1 MKANRFVLA
10 AFAAFALAA
19 TVPAE
24 TVAILEFDT
33 EDTQYADRMPILTDT
48 FRAEMS
54 NSASLTVVDR
64 NNINSALAE
73 ISRSQTSDYTAKD
86 NVKQLGKML
95 NADYIVIGHVKEI
108 ADDPETITKEYTS
121 VSESS
126 IETSGGLVGLVMGGK
141 TSKKNVSTTQ
151 KDEVVQNKV
160 IQIVVQM
167 IDVETSGTVASSHKE
182 IKKWSE
188 FNSIVAALAKPLL
201 NSVGGV
207 GKIKKV
213 NEGMFNGVWEC
224 ELYQNGITD
233 IYTLEFVDDT
243 TVKVE
248 VESIDRRGKSTKSS
262 GRGRWRY
269 NSAEK
274 VFVLTVNRMTGKVEH
289 ISRISWKSMIDPA
302 KNEKSFKMSVPV
314 SSATNAKQVRGEFYR
329 TE

>member
-1 MKANRFVLA
+1 MNVKKSIVA

-19 TVPAE
+19 TVSAE

-64 NNINSALAE
+64 NNINAALAE
-73 ISRSQTSDYTAKD
+73 IARSQTSDYMSKD

-108 ADDPETITKEYTS
+108 ADDPETITKEYTT
-121 VSESS
+121 VT
-126 IETSGGLVGLVMGGK
+126 ETSGGLGGMLFGDKAKK
-141 TSKKNVSTTQ
+141 TNTT
-151 KDEVVQNKV
+151 KETRDVVTQNKL

-188 FNSIVAALAKPLL
+188 YNSIVGALAKPLL
-201 NSVGGV
+201 NSVSGV

-233 IYTLEFVDDT
+233 IYTLEFIDDT
-243 TVKVE
+243 TVKVD